1 MNQKQTRWILDPKE
15 SKKLY
20 VKFFSKKVGDFNQI
34 LEFEIVGSYRPF
46 RLNLHGTCVF
56 PMISTNPRNVFLS
69 QKRIR
74 PPTAPE
80 SYLSKC
86 YVNSE
91 GTFDFGPLLIKKDPE
106 KRNDELVKKMNG
118 TFFQITNNG
127 RYKLDA
133 NFLLKSSLPLE
144 ERLAGDEGILPDKS
158 PFIMEPQE
166 MTLAVGETKNLNVY
180 AFPQDAPTKNAEDP
194 TNLTPI
200 QLPFQDQVIALIK
213 DNPNPVIFPVQCLG
227 AKPIVSVTTNTENN
241 DKITFERTLLTLV
254 NEKTIKLK
262 NECAIPVK
270 WRLTGVDKLPEEFE
284 VSLTEG
290 RLEPTK
296 VVEVNVTF
304 KAMMEKKFA
313 ENIVLEV
320 EDVEDYGIKQDNK
333 VIALEA
339 EAFKISLNE
348 MTQELDF
355 EAVRVGEPKILSIP
369 LKNQGMYPIK
379 FNFSMNKES
388 TKECFVIEP
397 QEDRLEPGQERDIKV
412 KFLSKKE
419 MKLRTSTGTS
429 DIMLNILEG
438 EYNVKFNSIPICV
451 SVNAVF
457 SKYSISPLRNINF
470 GPM

>member
-69 QKRIR
+69 QKRVR
-74 PPTAPE
+74 PPTAPD

-180 AFPQDAPTKNAEDP
+180 AFPQDAPTKAAEDP
-194 TNLTPI
+194 ANLTPI
-200 QLPFQDQVIALIK
+200 
-213 DNPNPVIFPVQCLG
+213 
-227 AKPIVSVTTNTENN
+227 
-241 DKITFERTLLTLV
+241 
-254 NEKTIKLK
+254 
-262 NECAIPVK
+262 
-270 WRLTGVDKLPEEFE
+270 
-284 VSLTEG
+284 
-290 RLEPTK
+290 
-296 VVEVNVTF
+296 
-304 KAMMEKKFA
+304 
-313 ENIVLEV
+313 
-320 EDVEDYGIKQDNK
+320 
-333 VIALEA
+333 
-339 EAFKISLNE
+339 
-348 MTQELDF
+348 
-355 EAVRVGEPKILSIP
+355 
-369 LKNQGMYPIK
+369 
-379 FNFSMNKES
+379 
-388 TKECFVIEP
+388 
-397 QEDRLEPGQERDIKV
+397 
-412 KFLSKKE
+412 
-419 MKLRTSTGTS
+419 
-429 DIMLNILEG
+429 
-438 EYNVKFNSIPICV
+438 
-451 SVNAVF
+451 
-457 SKYSISPLRNINF
+457 
-470 GPM
+470 

>member
-1 MNQKQTRWILDPKE
+1 M
-15 SKKLY
+15 
-20 VKFFSKKVGDFNQI
+20 
-34 LEFEIVGSYRPF
+34 
-46 RLNLHGTCVF
+46 
-56 PMISTNPRNVFLS
+56 
-69 QKRIR
+69 
-74 PPTAPE
+74 
-80 SYLSKC
+80 
-86 YVNSE
+86 
-91 GTFDFGPLLIKKDPE
+91 
-106 KRNDELVKKMNG
+106 
-118 TFFQITNNG
+118 
-127 RYKLDA
+127 
-133 NFLLKSSLPLE
+133 
-144 ERLAGDEGILPDKS
+144 
-158 PFIMEPQE
+158 
-166 MTLAVGETKNLNVY
+166 
-180 AFPQDAPTKNAEDP
+180 
-194 TNLTPI
+194 
-200 QLPFQDQVIALIK
+200 
-213 DNPNPVIFPVQCLG
+213 G

-254 NEKTIKLK
+254 NEKTIRLK

-304 KAMMEKKFA
+304 KALAEKKFA

-429 DIMLNILEG
+429 DILLNILEG

-470 GPM
+470 GPMQFGEV